1 MAKSKY
7 NHVDNIESFQ
17 KIPGLKFL
25 KPGMIIRFRYHKP
38 NTFDNNPLVLF
49 LWLEHH
55 KVIHGLNLN
64 YLNFHEFKQLFKVL
78 NLDFTV
84 GEVQD
89 DKRPKPFYEDFTRV
103 VIPSMDVK
111 KTKDRTLSHD
121 EAKTQMKRMY
131 ETIIKPKI
139 LRGENIYRKYL
150 RKNITGLEAINLK
163 KIK

>member
-1 MAKSKY
+1 MAQSKF
-7 NHVDNIESFQ
+7 NHSAEIEGFS
-17 KIPGLKFL
+17 KISGLRFI
-25 KPGMIIRFRYHKP
+25 KPGMIIRFRYNKP
-38 NTFDNNPLVLF
+38 NTFDNTPLILF
-49 LWLEHH
+49 LWLEEN
-55 KVIHGLNLN
+55 KMVHGLNLN
-64 YLNFHEFKQLFKVL
+64 YLNLHDFKLLFKTL

-84 GEVQD
+84 GEV
-89 DKRPKPFYEDFTRV
+89 KEEERSKVIYEDFTRV